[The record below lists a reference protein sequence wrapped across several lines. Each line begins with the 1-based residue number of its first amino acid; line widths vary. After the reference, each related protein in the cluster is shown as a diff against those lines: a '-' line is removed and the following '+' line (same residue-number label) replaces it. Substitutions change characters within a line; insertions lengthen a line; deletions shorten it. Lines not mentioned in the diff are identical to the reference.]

1 MTFAVVQITNA
12 ISEVPLTT
20 FLGCLS
26 GCRPASRKKLVIH
39 GDTVQIPKNN

>member
-20 FLGCLS
+20 FLGCVLDVD
-26 GCRPASRKKLVIH
+26 PPVA
-39 GDTVQIPKNN
+39 KNW